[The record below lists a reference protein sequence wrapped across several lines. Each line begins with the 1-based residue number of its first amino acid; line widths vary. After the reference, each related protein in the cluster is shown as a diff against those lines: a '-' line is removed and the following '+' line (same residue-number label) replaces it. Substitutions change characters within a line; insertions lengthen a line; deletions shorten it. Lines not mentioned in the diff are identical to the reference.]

1 MMTIERQ
8 ERVKYSKISNH
19 PQTICGMAVS
29 HGASR
34 RSLMCLN
41 NQMGVLVKP
50 WPGNVLSFL
59 PCFPFPPLIR
69 PTLGLHCS
77 VKLSHMSFVS
87 SSMFVKLWLRQGANP
102 ENYWF
107 WHKHLFGCFFRV
119 NVQTFRFHP
128 PSSTTTSWMVA
139 TKMAELTWPCNN
151 GGELTS
157 DQN

>member
-59 PCFPFPPLIR
+59 PCFPSPPPYSSYPRTALFSKAFAYELCVKFYVCE
-69 PTLGLHCS
+69 TL
-77 VKLSHMSFVS
+77 VKTRS
-87 SSMFVKLWLRQGANP
+87 
-102 ENYWF
+102 
-107 WHKHLFGCFFRV
+107 
-119 NVQTFRFHP
+119 
-128 PSSTTTSWMVA
+128 
-139 TKMAELTWPCNN
+139 
-151 GGELTS
+151 
-157 DQN
+157 